1 MFDRASAHF
10 SLKVRC
16 DDRFNFTVVERI
28 YMRISL
34 SILLVISVFSTQVLA
49 EENMLLNW
57 KFDSSNAFGAFEYD
71 ATGNNNDGVSIW
83 NRVGF
88 YGGVSWEPGAGFLG
102 GAGYLGEGVRG
113 TISSKNELSLP
124 EEWTISLLIKPL
136 ATKLR
141 YDNFLVLKTVG
152 DKGKD
157 VLSIGQSNYFRASFD
172 NNGERVVSQ
181 FLRDTMSSEKWNHLA
196 LVFEKDQVSFYL
208 NGKSHTNKHTMKWN
222 TSLKSNIFITGFKG
236 QSQNRLEGFLDEF
249 RIYGRALSKKEVL
262 QLGTEAYY
270 NEEVVVPIVD
280 SGLGYTSWLS
290 RGKASFKMYGGL
302 KFKNHNVG
310 DVSYE
315 WKLLSQPKGAKGR
328 FTDPSDPMTTF
339 KTNKAG
345 DYKFKL
351 TASNE
356 AGKDEKFVNGV
367 IFVKDMGPKKSKLYS
382 MPTDRFEGRMVG
394 PHPKRAAA
402 LKGKSIAP
410 IAYWS
415 FDKPAK
421 NIARGTGPKAKD
433 IKLPETITYTEKG
446 KIGGALHLV
455 PEHKKSAVLD
465 FGKFPELADEFTISF
480 WAISERT
487 DLKAALFRAT
497 GENNK
502 EFWNLKNYHNS
513 SKIPG
518 YSAVRFEGEVA
529 APVRMEG
536 HWTHF
541 TFSYSK
547 MGEYRKL
554 YINGW
559 LVGSSPNLPLNK
571 GAKGTPQLIFNNIG
585 NNYSL
590 KGMIDE
596 VAIYDKML
604 NNDEAY
610 KIYTE
615 GVSSLTKRVS
625 VDPYIT
631 RSYTDDFIKKYF
643 PEPTASYRAKG
654 FAEERFEGGNLA
666 PYTHPRLNFTME
678 DLPRIRQSFIKTQ
691 HGHNNYAF
699 MYLYSRT
706 LFGLDLENYTPNT
719 RWKEGVTDGMSDPN
733 KNYTSDVGD
742 YSCARLALAYE
753 ALMSADSQ
761 LARKL
766 IDNMIKAAEIQQPVI
781 DQGLKTGF
789 NEWQGWYHTVL
800 GRRVTQVM
808 YDYLYN
814 WMTESE
820 KAKIRKIIATATAG
834 NWSIG
839 MYAMPALYAHRSNWE
854 AWITGDMMIA
864 LQSIYGEEGFSQNT
878 YDETARAVNLCAE
891 IMNDPESGAHYEGM
905 GKSSINAT
913 QMSVLSRM
921 QPKGKKTLS
930 NIALYNNLAKFH
942 FHIGVPWSNK
952 LVMYDQMNGG
962 NAPPPVS
969 AINAMHYAYP
979 DDPVMNYLKHCIDD
993 GAISYTSNKPRTFA
1007 QESWILSAIYIQ
1019 DWKGPTDLNEHRKY
1033 AAEKAGEPLGYF
1045 SDFRGQMVSRSSWEP
1060 EALQLNYVA
1069 RVIKGGHHSPVKG
1082 YFVINGLGRQWFE
1095 FRSRDNHHSRVNSC
1109 VTVDG
1114 DGQDIAVARSLSY
1127 SGAAKT
1133 KGALFDVLSSELT
1146 GGYRHID
1153 NKWPTLNYTRLTPD
1167 PRPWFDMP
1175 KQYLV
1180 HWYTGDRPYAPLMD
1194 DYDQFDPINYKGKK
1208 EFAYAYR
1215 SAAFARGKRPY
1226 IVIADDFKKDNKMRE
1241 YIWHAAFPKD
1251 FKTNLG
1257 AHELNGDT
1265 AILTDPKNPTQH
1277 MFVKM
1282 IGYQGEGEFVIEHV
1296 VPTGRSGKEPN
1307 TTKMPYSLKFKN
1319 QTDTAKFRVLLY
1331 AFKNGDPLPEVFGT
1345 DDNYTI
1351 SIGDQKDLL
1360 KIDKP
1365 VGKGSRLTFERQQ

>member
-1 MFDRASAHF
+1 M
-10 SLKVRC
+10 L
-16 DDRFNFTVVERI
+16 
-28 YMRISL
+28 ISL
-34 SILLVISVFSTQVLA
+34 LFLFVLSALGCAQINAA
-49 EENMLLNW
+49 ECMLLNW
-57 KFDSSNAFGAFEYD
+57 KFDSPHGFGAFEYD
-71 ATGNNNDGVSIW
+71 ASGNNNDGVSLW
-83 NRVGF
+83 NLVG
-88 YGGVSWEPGAGFLG
+88 YNGGVSWQPEGGLVG
-102 GAGYLGEGVRG
+102 GAGYLAKGVRG
-113 TISSKNELSLP
+113 TMSLKGDMSLP
-124 EEWTISLLIKPL
+124 EEWTLSIMIKPL
-136 ATKLR
+136 ETKGR
-141 YDNFLVLKTVG
+141 YDNFLVFRSSG
-152 DKGKD
+152 DRQKD
-157 VLSIGQSNYFRASFD
+157 LFSLGQSNYFRATFD
-172 NNGERVVSQ
+172 TDGKKKTSQ
-181 FLRDTMSSEKWNHLA
+181 FFNSIMSSENWNHLA
-196 LVFEKDQVSFYL
+196 MVYEKDQVTFYL
-208 NGKSHTNKHTMKWN
+208 NDKSQTAKHTIAWN
-222 TSLKSNIFITGFKG
+222 PQTKAKFIITGLKG
-236 QSQNRLEGFLDEF
+236 QSQNRLEGSLDEF
-249 RIYGRALSKKEVL
+249 RVYGRALNKNEIR
-262 QLGTEAYY
+262 QLGTKEYY
-270 NEEVVVPIVD
+270 ENETVIPVVD
-280 SGLGYTSWLS
+280 SGMGYTAWLKD
-290 RGKASFKMYGGL
+290 GKASFKMHGGL
-302 KFKNHNVG
+302 MFKNHNVG
-310 DVSYE
+310 DVTYKWS
-315 WKLLSQPKGAKGR
+315 LVSRPKGAKGR
-328 FTDPSDPMTTF
+328 FTDPTDPMTTF
-339 KTNKAG
+339 TTNKAG

-356 AGKDEKFVNGV
+356 AGKDEKLVNGV
-367 IFVKDMGPKKSKLYS
+367 VFVKDKGPANPKLYT
-382 MPTDRFEGRMVG
+382 MPLDRFEGRMVG
-394 PHPKRAAA
+394 PHPQRAGA

-415 FDKPAK
+415 FDEPVENVAK
-421 NIARGTGPKAKD
+421 GTGSKARE
-433 IKLPETITYTEKG
+433 IKLPDAVTYTDKG

-455 PEHKKSAVLD
+455 PEHKKNAVLD
-465 FGKFPELADEFTISF
+465 FGAFPELSKEFTISF
-480 WAISERT
+480 WVISERD
-487 DLKAALFRAT
+487 DLKAALFHAK

-513 SKIPG
+513 SKIPN
-518 YSAVRFEGEVA
+518 YSAVRFYGEVGG
-529 APVRMEG
+529 PVRMEG
-536 HWTHF
+536 HWTHIA
-541 TFSYSK
+541 FSYSK
-547 MGEYRKL
+547 TGEYRKL
-554 YINGW
+554 YFNDW
-559 LVGSSPNLPLNK
+559 LVGSSPNLPLSK
-571 GAKGTPQLIFNNIG
+571 DATGTPQLIFNNIG
-585 NNYSL
+585 DNYSL
-590 KGMIDE
+590 EGMIDE

-604 NNDEAY
+604 NNDEIY
-610 KIYTE
+610 KIYTD
-615 GVSSLTKRVS
+615 GVTSLKKRVP
-625 VDPYIT
+625 VDPYVT
-631 RSYTDDFIKKYF
+631 RAYTEDFIRKYF
-643 PEPTASYRAKG
+643 PEPTASYQAKD
-654 FAEERFEGGNLA
+654 FAEDRFEGGNLA

-691 HGHNNYAF
+691 HGHNNFAF
-699 MYLYSRT
+699 MHLYSRT
-706 LFGLDLENYTPNT
+706 QFGQDLEHYTPNT
-719 RWKEGVTDGMSDPN
+719 RWKKDVRNPMSDPN

-742 YSCARLALAYE
+742 RSCGRMALAYD
-753 ALMSADSQ
+753 ALMRADSK

-766 IDNMIKAAEIQQPVI
+766 IENMVKAADIQQPVI
-781 DQGLKTGF
+781 DQGLKIGF
-789 NEWQGWYHTVL
+789 NEWQGWYHSVL

-814 WMTESE
+814 WMTEAE
-820 KAKIRKIIATATAG
+820 KKKIRKVIATATAG

-864 LQSIYGEEGFSQNT
+864 LQSIYGEEGFSQLT

-905 GKSSINAT
+905 GKSSINST

-921 QPKGKKTLS
+921 QPKGKKTIS
-930 NIALYNNLAKFH
+930 NKSLYNNVAKFH

-962 NAPPPVS
+962 NAGLPVS

-979 DDPVMNYLKHCIDD
+979 DDPVMNYFKHCIDD
-993 GAISYTSNKPRTFA
+993 GAKSYTSIKPRTFA

-1019 DWKGPTDLNEHRKY
+1019 DWKGPKDLQEHRKY

-1060 EALQLNYVA
+1060 DALQLNYVA
-1069 RVIKGGHHSPVKG
+1069 RVIKGGHHAPVKG

-1114 DGQDIAVARSLSY
+1114 DGQDITVARSLSY
-1127 SGAAKT
+1127 SGAAMT
-1133 KGALFDVLSSELT
+1133 NGALFDVLSSELT

-1257 AHELNGDT
+1257 AHKLNGDT
-1265 AILTDPKNPTQH
+1265 AILTDPQNPTQH

-1296 VPTGRSGKEPN
+1296 VPTGRSGKEPD

-1319 QTDTAKFRVLLY
+1319 KTDTAKFRVLLY
-1331 AFKNGDPLPEVFGT
+1331 AFRNGDPLPEVSGT
-1345 DDNYTI
+1345 DENYTI

-1365 VGKGSRLTFERQQ
+1365 LGKGSRLSFERQQ